1 MTTPSSTIND
11 RFLARIRDW
20 RIDSL
25 YNTSG
30 STAMNEYLETFLMD
44 ASDEFSDFCDQDLT
58 YVVSG
63 SATEGYFVQ
72 DLSNRNVAMLSKMMV
87 RYWLQKNVNDV
98 LSMALF
104 VTDKDFRTFS
114 SAQNL
119 KAKQDYLC
127 AVKEEISQDL
137 INYSFRIA
145 DWDNWNNQIFS

>member
-1 MTTPSSTIND
+1 MTTPSSTVND

-30 STAMNEYLETFLMD
+30 STAMNEYLEPFLMD

-63 SATEGYFVQ
+63 SATEGYFAA
-72 DLSNRNVAMLSKMMV
+72 DLSNRNIALLSKMMIK
-87 RYWLQKNVNDV
+87 YWMQKNVSDV
-98 LSMALF
+98 LQMSNH
-104 VTDKDFRTFS
+104 VTDRDFKSFS

-127 AVKEEISQDL
+127 EIKEEISQDL
-137 INYSFRIA
+137 INYAYKIA
-145 DWDNWNNQIFS
+145 SWDNWNNQIFS